1 MDKRQKN
8 KEHSLPLGIIYPHSA
23 GIDVGSMNMVVS
35 YQDSNGKN
43 HVKEYGSYTEDLH
56 AMAKELE
63 SAGVTNIAMEATGVY
78 WMAVYEVLEEYDRE
92 VILVNPSHYKNAAG
106 QKTDVSDSQCLP
118 VRFRRGYISYM
129 LTDSSGLLTL
139 QMRATGNSGRISM
152 KEEFFKNRRVIP

>member
-56 AMAKELE
+56 AMAKEL
-63 SAGVTNIAMEATGVY
+63 
-78 WMAVYEVLEEYDRE
+78 
-92 VILVNPSHYKNAAG
+92 
-106 QKTDVSDSQCLP
+106 
-118 VRFRRGYISYM
+118 
-129 LTDSSGLLTL
+129 
-139 QMRATGNSGRISM
+139 
-152 KEEFFKNRRVIP
+152 